1 MKIEIELPDEEIFE
15 MAKRIAAKHIADTM
29 IEREY
34 GSGYAY
40 RKIIKEIVREVIRSD
55 IENLSDRAVK
65 AAAKSIENRAV
76 KKMMDKMMEVSDDA

>member
-15 MAKRIAAKHIADTM
+15 MAKQIAAKHIADTM

-34 GSGYAY
+34 GGSYAY
-40 RKIIKEIVREVIRSD
+40 RKTIKEIVREVIRSD
-55 IENLSDRAVK
+55 IDTLSDRAVK

-76 KKMMDKMMEVSDDA
+76 KKMMDKMMEVSEDA